1 MNYYEALE
9 VSPKAS
15 PEVLRAAYKSLIQR
29 YHPDRHPGDQEAA
42 ARSRLVVEAYQVL
55 SDTDKRAAYDHQLQ
69 RQQASREAASRPR
82 TVPPAPARRPSRD
95 NHWLLWPVT
104 AVVVLALWF
113 FWSAFDERPSAGARG
128 SHPASN
134 SAPGAAADPAP
145 TGLRGT
151 TPEAN
156 ARTLPNFLENLQV
169 SLPGRANPA
178 NPANPAA
185 PGASASRYL
194 LSIKTVGVVI
204 GDFDPDKFVALL
216 EGNKDYIGR
225 QLQQRLALASHALL
239 SRDTG
244 ERYLKQ
250 YLLDALGEITN
261 TDRLEKPT
269 LPGSAAHY
277 GAVEILLPDS
287 FSLEPEGQ
295 PAVLR

>member
-42 ARSRLVVEAYQVL
+42 VRSRLVVEAYQVL
-55 SDTDKRAAYDHQLQ
+55 SDADKRAAYDHQLL

-82 TVPPAPARRPSRD
+82 AVPPAPARRASRD
-95 NHWLLWPVT
+95 SHWLLWPIT

-113 FWSAFDERPSAGARG
+113 FWSAFDERPAAGAKG
-128 SHPASN
+128 SNPASN
-134 SAPGAAADPAP
+134 SAPGAAAGPAP
-145 TGLRGT
+145 TGLRGVA
-151 TPEAN
+151 PEAS

-169 SLPGRANPA
+169 SLVVQAK
-178 NPANPAA
+178 PANPAA
-185 PGASASRYL
+185 APGATPGRYL
-194 LSIKTVGVVI
+194 LSIRTVGVVI

-225 QLQQRLALASHALL
+225 QLQQRLAQANYALL

-250 YLLDALGEITN
+250 YLLDTLGEITN
-261 TDRLEKPT
+261 TDRLEKSA